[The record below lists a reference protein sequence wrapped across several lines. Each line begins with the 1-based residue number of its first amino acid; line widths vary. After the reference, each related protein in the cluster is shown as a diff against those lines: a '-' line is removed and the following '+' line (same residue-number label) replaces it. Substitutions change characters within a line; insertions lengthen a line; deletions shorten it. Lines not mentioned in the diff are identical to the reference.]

1 MAGGGHAGDF
11 GGGGAMRRAA
21 RIDANQNA
29 VVAYLRGLGM
39 SVCILSPMGKGI
51 PDLLVGW
58 RGLNVLLELKDGS
71 KPPSAQEL
79 TADERDW
86 HAKWA
91 GQLDTVNSPE
101 SAARVVIAEWE
112 RRRE

>member
-1 MAGGGHAGDF
+1 
-11 GGGGAMRRAA
+11 MRRAA
-21 RIDANQNA
+21 RIDANQGA
-29 VVAYLRGLGM
+29 VVAYLRNLGM

-58 RGLNVLLELKDGS
+58 RGLNVLLELKDGA

-79 TADERDW
+79 TGDERDW

-91 GQLDTVNSPE
+91 GQLAIANSPE
-101 SAARVVIAEWE
+101 AAARVVIAEWE
-112 RRRE
+112 RLRV

>member
-1 MAGGGHAGDF
+1 V
-11 GGGGAMRRAA
+11 RRNG

-29 VVAYLRGLGM
+29 VVSYLRSLGM

-79 TADERDW
+79 TGDERDW

-91 GQLDTVNSPE
+91 GQLHTVNSAQD
-101 SAARVVIAEWE
+101 AARVVIEEWE
-112 RRRE
+112 RRRQ

>member
-1 MAGGGHAGDF
+1 
-11 GGGGAMRRAA
+11 
-21 RIDANQNA
+21 
-29 VVAYLRGLGM
+29 
-39 SVCILSPMGKGI
+39 MGKGI

-79 TADERDW
+79 TCDERDW

-91 GQLDTVNSPE
+91 GQLATVNSAE
-101 SAARVVIAEWE
+101 DAARVVIAEWE
-112 RRRE
+112 RLRP

>member
-1 MAGGGHAGDF
+1 
-11 GGGGAMRRAA
+11 MRRAG

-29 VVAYLRGLGM
+29 VVDYLRALGM

-58 RGLNVLLELKDGS
+58 RGLNVLLELKDGA

-79 TADERDW
+79 TADERNW

-91 GQLDTVNSPE
+91 GQLATVNSAE
-101 SAARVVIAEWE
+101 AAARVVIAEWE
-112 RRRE
+112 RLRP

>member
-1 MAGGGHAGDF
+1 
-11 GGGGAMRRAA
+11 MRRAG

-79 TADERDW
+79 TCDERDW

-91 GQLDTVNSPE
+91 GQIATVNSAE
-101 SAARVVIAEWE
+101 DAARVVIAEWV
-112 RRRE
+112 RLWP

>member
-1 MAGGGHAGDF
+1 
-11 GGGGAMRRAA
+11 MRRNG

-29 VVAYLRGLGM
+29 VVAYLRALGM

-58 RGLNVLLELKDGS
+58 RGRNVLLELKDGA

-79 TADERDW
+79 TGDERDW

-91 GQLDTVNSPE
+91 GQLATVNSAE

-112 RRRE
+112 RLLP

>member
-1 MAGGGHAGDF
+1 V
-11 GGGGAMRRAA
+11 RRAG
-21 RIDANQNA
+21 RIDSNQPA

-51 PDLLVGW
+51 PDLLIGW

-71 KPPSAQEL
+71 KPPSAQAL
-79 TADERDW
+79 TGDERDW

-91 GQLDTVNSPE
+91 GQLATVNCAE
-101 SAARVVIAEWE
+101 DAARVVIAEWE
-112 RRRE
+112 RRRA

>member
-1 MAGGGHAGDF
+1 
-11 GGGGAMRRAA
+11 MRRNG
-21 RIDANQNA
+21 RIDGNQPE
-29 VVAYLRGLGM
+29 VVKYLQNLGM

-79 TADERDW
+79 TGDERDW
-86 HAKWA
+86 HAKWS
-91 GQLDTVNSPE
+91 GQLATVNSPE
-101 SAARVVIAEWE
+101 AAARVVIAEWE
-112 RRRE
+112 RLRP

>member
-1 MAGGGHAGDF
+1 
-11 GGGGAMRRAA
+11 MRRAG
-21 RIDANQNA
+21 RTDANQNA
-29 VVAYLRGLGM
+29 VVAYLRNLGM

-58 RGLNVLLELKDGS
+58 RGLNVLLELKDGA

-101 SAARVVIAEWE
+101 AAARVVIAEWE
-112 RRRE
+112 RRRP

>member
-1 MAGGGHAGDF
+1 V
-11 GGGGAMRRAA
+11 RRAG

-79 TADERDW
+79 TCDERDW

-91 GQLDTVNSPE
+91 GQIATVNSAE
-101 SAARVVIAEWE
+101 DAARVVIAEWV
-112 RRRE
+112 RLWP

>member
-1 MAGGGHAGDF
+1 
-11 GGGGAMRRAA
+11 MRRNG

-29 VVAYLRGLGM
+29 VVAYLRELGM

-58 RGLNVLLELKDGS
+58 RGLNVLLELKDGT
-71 KPPSAQEL
+71 KPPSAQGL

-91 GQLDTVNSPE
+91 GQLHTVNSAE
-101 SAARVVIAEWE
+101 DAARVVIAEWD
-112 RRRE
+112 RRRV